1 MVIIAYAKAYDLV
14 DAEALTNGVNVLGK
28 ENVILQIASA
38 QLRREVLNG
47 GSRDSPRYPGGPE
60 VKIPVPTT
68 PGSNLALS
76 MTSSVGMIAF
86 ALGALL
92 L

>member
-1 MVIIAYAKAYDLV
+1 M
-14 DAEALTNGVNVLGK
+14 DAEALANAVDVLGA
-28 ENVILQIASA
+28 ENVILQIASE

-47 GSRDSPRYPGGPE
+47 GARDSPRYPGGPE

-68 PGSNLALS
+68 PGSNSAS
-76 MTSSVGMIAF
+76 SITSSVGMVAF

>member
-1 MVIIAYAKAYDLV
+1 M
-14 DAEALTNGVNVLGK
+14 DAGALTNAVNVLGE
-28 ENVILQIASA
+28 ENVILQIASE
-38 QLRREVLNG
+38 QLRREVVNG
-47 GSRDSPRYPGGPE
+47 GDSPRHPGGGPE

-68 PGSNLALS
+68 PGSNSALPL
-76 MTSSVGMIAF
+76 TSSYVGMVAF

>member
-1 MVIIAYAKAYDLV
+1 M
-14 DAEALTNGVNVLGK
+14 DAGALTNAVNVLGE
-28 ENVILQIASA
+28 ENVILQIASE

-47 GSRDSPRYPGGPE
+47 GGSRFGGPE

-68 PGSNLALS
+68 PGSNSAS
-76 MTSSVGMIAF
+76 PMTTSVGMMVAV

>member
-1 MVIIAYAKAYDLV
+1 M
-14 DAEALTNGVNVLGK
+14 DAEALTNAVNVLGE
-28 ENVILQIASA
+28 ENVILQIASE

-47 GSRDSPRYPGGPE
+47 GGARDAPRSPGGGPE

-68 PGSNLALS
+68 PGSNSALPM
-76 MTSSVGMIAF
+76 MTSSVGMVAL

>member
-1 MVIIAYAKAYDLV
+1 M
-14 DAEALTNGVNVLGK
+14 DAEALTNAVNVLGK
-28 ENVILQIASA
+28 ENVILQIASEH
-38 QLRREVLNG
+38 LRREVLKGG
-47 GSRDSPRYPGGPE
+47 GSRFGGPE

-68 PGSNLALS
+68 PGSNSAS
-76 MTSSVGMIAF
+76 PVTSSYVGMVAF

>member
-1 MVIIAYAKAYDLV
+1 M
-14 DAEALTNGVNVLGK
+14 DAGALTNAVNVLGE
-28 ENVILQIASA
+28 ENVILQIASE

-47 GSRDSPRYPGGPE
+47 GGARFGGPE

-68 PGSNLALS
+68 PGSNSALP
-76 MTSSVGMIAF
+76 MTSSVVGMVAL

>member
-1 MVIIAYAKAYDLV
+1 M
-14 DAEALTNGVNVLGK
+14 DAGALTNAVDVLGE
-28 ENVILQIASA
+28 ENVILQIASG

-47 GSRDSPRYPGGPE
+47 GGGARDSPRYPGGGPE

-68 PGSNLALS
+68 PGSNSALP
-76 MTSSVGMIAF
+76 MTSSVGMAAF

>member
-1 MVIIAYAKAYDLV
+1 M
-14 DAEALTNGVNVLGK
+14 DAEALTNAVNVLGK
-28 ENVILQIASA
+28 ENVILQIASE

-47 GSRDSPRYPGGPE
+47 DSPRHPGGGPE
-60 VKIPVPTT
+60 EIKIPVPTT
-68 PGSNLALS
+68 PGSNSALQM
-76 MTSSVGMIAF
+76 MTSSYVGMVAL

>member
-1 MVIIAYAKAYDLV
+1 M
-14 DAEALTNGVNVLGK
+14 DAGALTNAVNVLGE
-28 ENVILQIASA
+28 ENVILQIASE

-47 GSRDSPRYPGGPE
+47 DSPRYPGGPE

-68 PGSNLALS
+68 PGSNSALPT
-76 MTSSVGMIAF
+76 TSSYVGMVAF

>member
-1 MVIIAYAKAYDLV
+1 MVVIAYAKAYDIV
-14 DAEALTNGVNVLGK
+14 DAGALANAVNVLGK
-28 ENVILQIASA
+28 ENVILQIASE

-47 GSRDSPRYPGGPE
+47 GARDPTRYPGGPE

-68 PGSNLALS
+68 PGSNSALS
-76 MTSSVGMIAF
+76 MTSSVGMVAF
-86 ALGALL
+86 ALWVLL